1 MMSKPKSRLINSGS
15 ALAFLLALSFAFCAS
30 QAYTEDLEAM
40 SSPPQTMFLDTTGE
54 VAEWW
59 ICYSYSSGVQ
69 TCINTHRADIQS
81 AAEVEHTPSEF
92 AREAEPSA
100 EQPR

>member
-1 MMSKPKSRLINSGS
+1 MSKLKSRLINSAS

-30 QAYTEDLEAM
+30 QAYAEDLGAM
-40 SSPPQTMFLDTTGE
+40 SSPLQTMFLDTTGE

-69 TCINTHRADIQS
+69 TCINTHRANIQS
-81 AAEVEHTPSEF
+81 AAEVEHAPSAA
-92 AREAEPSA
+92 AREAEASA

>member
-1 MMSKPKSRLINSGS
+1 MSKLKSRLINSAS
-15 ALAFLLALSFAFCAS
+15 ALAVLLVLSFAFCAS
-30 QAYTEDLEAM
+30 LAYAEDLEAT
-40 SSPPQTMFLDTTGE
+40 SPPQTIFLDTTGK

-69 TCINTHRADIQS
+69 TCINTHRANIQS
-81 AAEVEHTPSEF
+81 PRKPS
-92 AREAEPSA
+92 AVGREAEASA